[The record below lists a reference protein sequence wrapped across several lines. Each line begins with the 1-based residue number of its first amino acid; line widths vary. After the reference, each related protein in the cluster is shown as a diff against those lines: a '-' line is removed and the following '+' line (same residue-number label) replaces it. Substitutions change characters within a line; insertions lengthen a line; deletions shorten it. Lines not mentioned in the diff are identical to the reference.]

1 MPRIVLASASA
12 SRRRLLESAGVKPKI
27 MVSHVDEESDFFNA
41 MKPADMVIAL
51 AITKAHTIREQID
64 FPAIIIGCDSTF
76 EFDSQSLGKPAT
88 PEIAIER
95 ASRVRGNSG
104 LLHTGHCIID
114 TTKDKEISSIVTT
127 KVTFDNM
134 TDAEIDASF
143 AKAAASGDEEPEMGD
158 FEKAI
163 EILRKKGQKVA
174 ANRAD
179 RDSSEGAAIAKVSTD
194 KTAGVVISLNCET
207 DFVAK
212 NDSFVALA
220 NALADLA
227 INFKSKEAFLV

>member
-1 MPRIVLASASA
+1 MPKIVLASASV
-12 SRRRLLESAGVKPKI
+12 SRRRLLESAGLKPTI
-27 MVSHVDEESDFFNA
+27 MVSHVDEETDFFNA
-41 MKPADMVIAL
+41 MTPADMVIAL

-134 TDAEIDASF
+134 TDAEIADYVATGEPLHVAGGFTLDGFSSPF
-143 AKAAASGDEEPEMGD
+143 IPSIEGDYTNVVGISMPFVRKAFEQLGYSWPEV
-158 FEKAI
+158 
-163 EILRKKGQKVA
+163 KVMQ
-174 ANRAD
+174 
-179 RDSSEGAAIAKVSTD
+179 
-194 KTAGVVISLNCET
+194 
-207 DFVAK
+207 
-212 NDSFVALA
+212 
-220 NALADLA
+220 
-227 INFKSKEAFLV
+227 

>member
-1 MPRIVLASASA
+1 MPRIVLASASV
-12 SRRRLLESAGVKPKI
+12 SRRRLLESAGLKPTI
-27 MVSHVDEESDFFNA
+27 MVSHVNEETDFFNA

-51 AITKAHTIREQID
+51 AIIKAHTIREHID

-134 TDAEIDASF
+134 TDAEIADYVATGEPLQVAGGFTLDGFSSPF
-143 AKAAASGDEEPEMGD
+143 IPSIEGDYTNVVGISMPFVRKAFEQLGYSWPEV
-158 FEKAI
+158 KAM
-163 EILRKKGQKVA
+163 Q
-174 ANRAD
+174 
-179 RDSSEGAAIAKVSTD
+179 
-194 KTAGVVISLNCET
+194 
-207 DFVAK
+207 
-212 NDSFVALA
+212 
-220 NALADLA
+220 
-227 INFKSKEAFLV
+227 